1 MTKIQFEPEDNE
13 PEDNGSH
20 LPHPQNEDSDQ
31 PQNGRQKA
39 VAAVSN
45 VHPPELI
52 AKLTCSLKKSNLR
65 VIEDV
70 RSHYA
75 VSAGE
80 QPKGI
85 VSDELRVG
93 TKRAAAAI
101 SRSEF
106 EIYSFASRHDL
117 SEAATDELI
126 QLVSNVRT
134 FSWWSFMHGCT
145 FLIQ

>member
-1 MTKIQFEPEDNE
+1 MEPEGNE
-13 PEDNGSH
+13 PEDNGSP
-20 LPHPQNEDSDQ
+20 LPQPQNEDNDR
-31 PQNGRQKA
+31 PQIGRQKA
-39 VAAVSN
+39 VAVVSN
-45 VHPPELI
+45 VHPPDMI
-52 AKLTCSLKKSNLR
+52 AKLICALKKSNLR

-80 QPKGI
+80 QPEGI

-101 SRSEF
+101 SRSQF

-117 SEAATDELI
+117 LEAATDELI

-134 FSWWSFMHGCT
+134 YSLWSLLHDCQCIILM
-145 FLIQ
+145 Q